1 MGKLFASLD
10 GGAGGTGAAAAVP
23 LAGADAGDELPPV
36 LVEIA
41 ARNRVAVLS
50 LVLTS
55 PLMMSDA
62 VTPSFL

>member
-1 MGKLFASLD
+1 MGKLFASLE
-10 GGAGGTGAAAAVP
+10 GGAGGTGAAAP
-23 LAGADAGDELPPV
+23 LTGADAGEELPPV

-41 ARNRVAVLS
+41 ARNRCAVLS

-62 VTPSFL
+62 VTPGFL